1 MSRAAT
7 VSAMMARIRKLAD
20 ASGLTARHTDNDIVA
35 EINAAWQLLREKVSE
50 AGCGAFLTWDTSITL
65 VAGPVSTNARFQTF
79 NSPTGCVRI
88 YLLQLVV
95 STNDVRNLEPI
106 SPEQTAQFWS
116 LRGTALGPPT
126 GFFPM
131 DLDPT
136 TTEGV
141 KYAVSPAPD
150 KAYALQLAYLKEPTA
165 LTSGSTINCMIGWEE
180 WVVQS
185 VVLHLAEA
193 DNDMANTAAIAA
205 SERDRV
211 WAEVIAPAA
220 MPQRVAPLKKFD
232 AAGMHRLQR
241 SAYGWPNR

>member
-7 VSAMMARIRKLAD
+7 VSAMIARIRKLSDTVAM
-20 ASGLTARHTDNDIVA
+20 TARHPDADIVP

-65 VAGPVSTNARFQTF
+65 TVGPVSTNARHQVFS
-79 NSPTGCVRI
+79 SPTGCVRV

-106 SPEQTAQFWS
+106 SLEQTAQFWS
-116 LRGTALGPPT
+116 LRGTALGVPT

-131 DLDPT
+131 DLDPA

-141 KYAVSPAPD
+141 KYGVSPAPD
-150 KAYALQLAYLKEPTA
+150 RAYPLQMAYLKEPTA

-193 DNDMANTAAIAA
+193 DNDAANTAAIASA
-205 SERDRV
+205 ERDRV

-241 SAYGWPNR
+241 SAYGWPGR